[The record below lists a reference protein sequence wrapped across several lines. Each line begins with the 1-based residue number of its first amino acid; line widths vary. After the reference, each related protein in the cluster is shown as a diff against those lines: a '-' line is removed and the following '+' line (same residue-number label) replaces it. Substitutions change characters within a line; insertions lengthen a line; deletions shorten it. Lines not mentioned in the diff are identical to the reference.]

1 MNVKPPLRTLFI
13 AAVVFCGLGGA
24 ALAQAPQRL
33 DSAASPRQRVAALQ
47 VTDENGQPLAL
58 NPFAQQANARFGRVE
73 YRLGTGGFLQRRAR
87 IDIVLPPEVN
97 GLRRPSGLL
106 FRWRGLDG
114 ALDGQLR
121 PGQRQPVW
129 SGTITDPLTSLAID
143 LELQLDLDA
152 MGQWN
157 GGAFGVEPSFELVT
171 LP

>member
-1 MNVKPPLRTLFI
+1 MQPILRALIT
-13 AAVVFCGLGGA
+13 
-24 ALAQAPQRL
+24 ALAVCFGPGDVALGQTPQRL
-33 DSAASPRQRVAALQ
+33 DTSASPRQRVAALQ
-47 VTDENGQPLAL
+47 VSDENGQALAL
-58 NPFAQQANARFGRVE
+58 NPFAQRAHARFGRVE
-73 YRLGTGGFLQRRAR
+73 YRLGTSGFLQRRAR

-129 SGTITDPLTSLAID
+129 SGTITAPLTLLAID

>member
-1 MNVKPPLRTLFI
+1 MKPFLHTLWI
-13 AAVVFCGLGGA
+13 AAAVVCGPPDA
-24 ALAQAPQRL
+24 ARAQVPHRL

-47 VTDENGQPLAL
+47 VTDENGQALAL
-58 NPFAQQANARFGRVE
+58 SPFARRALARFGRVE

-87 IDIVLPPEVN
+87 IDIVLPPLVN
-97 GLRRPSGLL
+97 GLQRTNGLV

-129 SGTITDPLTSLAID
+129 SGTITSPLTPLAID
-143 LELQLDLDA
+143 LELELEFDA
-152 MGQWN
+152 LGPWN
-157 GGAFGVEPSFELVT
+157 GGAFGVEPDFELVT